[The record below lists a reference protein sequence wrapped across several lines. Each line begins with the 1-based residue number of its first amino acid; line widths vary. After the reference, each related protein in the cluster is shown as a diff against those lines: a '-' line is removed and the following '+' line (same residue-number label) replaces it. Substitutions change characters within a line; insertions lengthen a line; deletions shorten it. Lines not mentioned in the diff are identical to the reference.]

1 MLLTL
6 TNFGKFKNKSFEISN
21 RLTIFYG
28 KNESGKTTIFDALMI
43 SFSENKKT
51 SSFLKQIKARYGE
64 NIECKTNPEIDGK
77 IKLHPQA
84 YGNLYAIRQSEILFD
99 MTDSKKDSKDWE
111 EAIKIKLF
119 SSDIDIGKLISEIK
133 SEHASKAQN
142 SIYHKTC
149 FLNEK
154 KSNIEKELEKLY
166 TKVKTESAKK
176 EEMKLLEEESSV
188 IKDEIEKK
196 VNILNDIKK
205 ILEVK
210 KKSINKKNKIETLS
224 NINRF
229 NKIRDFLK
237 QNSKFEKDYS
247 KDINSLSEKINEYE
261 KRLPY
266 LEGKIETIKK
276 SNEEK
281 KNIDYQSI
289 KIRIENSIKKLD
301 AIKEKSNKTIKIV
314 FMALVIAL
322 SIGLNFYFKNP
333 IWFLAIIPALPFIFI
348 KENNGESSNIL
359 KETMDNL
366 PEIKTEAYNIS
377 SLKDALIKE
386 LAKIEL
392 NMSKNEEEELEQS
405 QIEYKELRK
414 NIEEN
419 KNELLKL
426 FDFLNVTSKENY
438 NDIKK
443 DYDAVY
449 AEAQSLY
456 KSLIQES
463 NKMSLKNIDM
473 LEAEIIRELK
483 TLDGEGIIPD
493 DTNEIENK
501 RKEKEYED
509 TLEDINYLKEQIS
522 ERKEKISYIK
532 GELDGNINIH
542 KKIIELES
550 DFSKIREEILNVQ
563 KRKKALIILE
573 EMLDKLNKKNDDVF
587 ESLANDAKTLYN
599 HITKNAFEDNA
610 FIMGGFD
617 KNKISVLD
625 KQNEKRDIEMLSS
638 ATKDAVYIS
647 MRLAILR
654 RVHEEGR
661 IILLDDPFITF
672 DENRVYEA
680 LTFIKEF
687 SLEYNIPVV
696 IFTKDKFI
704 KNFVKDFDD
713 MIIHEL
719 S

>member
-154 KSNIEKELEKLY
+154 KYNIEKELEKLY
-166 TKVKTESAKK
+166 MKVKTESAKK

-196 VNILNDIKK
+196 VNILNDIKR

-573 EMLDKLNKKNDDVF
+573 EMFDKLNKKNDDVF

>member
-154 KSNIEKELEKLY
+154 KYNIEKELEKLY

-463 NKMSLKNIDM
+463 NKMSLKKIDM

-483 TLDGEGIIPD
+483 TLDGEGIMPD

-573 EMLDKLNKKNDDVF
+573 EMLDKLNKKNDNVF

-599 HITKNAFEDNA
+599 HITKNAFEDNT

-617 KNKISVLD
+617 RNKISVLD

>member
-64 NIECKTNPEIDGK
+64 NIGYKTNPEIDGK

-142 SIYHKTC
+142 SIYQKTC

-224 NINRF
+224 NINRL